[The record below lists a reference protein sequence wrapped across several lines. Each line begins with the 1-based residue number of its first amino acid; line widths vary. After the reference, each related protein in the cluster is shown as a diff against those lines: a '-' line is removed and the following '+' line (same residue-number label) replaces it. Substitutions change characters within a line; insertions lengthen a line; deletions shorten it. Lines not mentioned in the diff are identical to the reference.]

1 MNRIVINGKEMNI
14 QGSNFTIKNNK
25 VFVDGKEIA
34 NGDDIQNANTIFI
47 YGDVKN
53 IETDKSVN
61 CNDVSGDVYA
71 KGSVNCDNIKGNLSA
86 GGSVNCDDVG
96 GSITAGGS
104 VNCG

>member
-1 MNRIVINGKEMNI
+1 MNRIVINGKEINI
-14 QGSNFTIKNNK
+14 QGSNISIKNNK

-34 NGDDIQNANTIFI
+34 NSDDILKANTIFI

-53 IETDKSVN
+53 IETDKSVS
-61 CNDVSGDVYA
+61 CNDVLGNVYA
-71 KGSVNCDNIKGNLSA
+71 KGSVNCDNIKGNVNS

-96 GSITAGGS
+96 GSIVAKGS

>member
-1 MNRIVINGKEMNI
+1 MNRMVINGKEINI

-34 NGDDIQNANTIFI
+34 NSDDIQSSNTIFI
-47 YGDVKN
+47 YGDIKN
-53 IETDKSVN
+53 IETDKSVS

-71 KGSVNCDNIKGNLSA
+71 KGSVNCDNIKGNVNA

-96 GSITAGGS
+96 GSITANGS
-104 VNCG
+104 INCG